1 MLRLAAVAA
10 AMALGWATLELRSMI
25 ERNDASVLAMAEA
38 RGRTRAQPQAQ
49 PQMATLSVWCWVFIT
64 QGFGHRDNPLV
75 LLSQKATG

>member
-38 RGRTRAQPQAQ
+38 RPQPPQSQPPLRPQPQPAE
-49 PQMATLSVWCWVFIT
+49 PDCDHERVDTDGGVARTARRWRRRS
-64 QGFGHRDNPLV
+64 
-75 LLSQKATG
+75 